1 MRVTVKNVEA
11 SKKKSAKAISKKIE
25 FLEDPWY
32 MQHFLLKIRSP
43 PPVDRNRGA
52 GVH

>member
-25 FLEDPWY
+25 FLEDPEY
-32 MQHFLLKIRSP
+32 MQPFGDVFWGGP
-43 PPVDRNRGA
+43 TQWV
-52 GVH
+52 